1 MLTKD
6 VVKIQALPCPKPS
19 GYDPL
24 NPFPHTQNPPKTVFA
39 RFEPLA
45 VRFSPRGLSF
55 LGILMTRRSF

>member
-39 RFEPLA
+39 RFEPLPSVSA
-45 VRFSPRGLSF
+45 QEDFLFSVS
-55 LGILMTRRSF
+55 

>member
-39 RFEPLA
+39 RFEPIS